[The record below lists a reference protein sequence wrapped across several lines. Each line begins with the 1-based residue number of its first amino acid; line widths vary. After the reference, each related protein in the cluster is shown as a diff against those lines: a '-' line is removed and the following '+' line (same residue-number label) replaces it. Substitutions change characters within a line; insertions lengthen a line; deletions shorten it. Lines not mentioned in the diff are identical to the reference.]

1 MSDADG
7 ACINP
12 QLTGQNTSGATAS
25 GTVTASCRCSNST
38 AEDATAAPDDVNP
51 VTSGGS
57 STAATLSAV
66 TSPTALW
73 PPHGIGGEG
82 GGGGSD
88 EGLSKR
94 IEEMEEEQEE
104 LTNSLMEMTSH
115 FAKVLFVCLLGYLKK
130 FLLISFTYFVGV
142 HWLVF
147 LFKSI

>member
-1 MSDADG
+1 MAKSLMLMEHAL
-7 ACINP
+7 P
-12 QLTGQNTSGATAS
+12 LQLTGQNTSGATAS
-25 GTVTASCRCSNST
+25 GTGTKSCRCSNST
-38 AEDATAAPDDVNP
+38 AEDTGDVNP
-51 VTSGGS
+51 ATSGGS

-73 PPHGIGGEG
+73 PPHGIGGVE

-115 FAKVLFVCLLGYLKK
+115 FAKVHTAFLSVCYHTNCSP
-130 FLLISFTYFVGV
+130 ISFIS
-142 HWLVF
+142 

>member
-1 MSDADG
+1 MYDADE

-12 QLTGQNTSGATAS
+12 QLTGQTTSGATSA
-25 GTVTASCRCSNST
+25 GTVTTSCRCSNST
-38 AEDATAAPDDVNP
+38 AEDAGDVNP
-51 VTSGGS
+51 ATSGGS

-82 GGGGSD
+82 GGGGD

-115 FAKVLFVCLLGYLKK
+115 FAKVH
-130 FLLISFTYFVGV
+130 TYF
-142 HWLVF
+142 LVC
-147 LFKSI
+147 

>member
-1 MSDADG
+1 M
-7 ACINP
+7 
-12 QLTGQNTSGATAS
+12 TT
-25 GTVTASCRCSNST
+25 SCRCSNST
-38 AEDATAAPDDVNP
+38 AEDAGDVNP
-51 VTSGGS
+51 ATSGGS

-82 GGGGSD
+82 GGCGSD

-115 FAKVLFVCLLGYLKK
+115 FAKVH
-130 FLLISFTYFVGV
+130 TYF
-142 HWLVF
+142 
-147 LFKSI
+147 

>member
-1 MSDADG
+1 MSDANG

-12 QLTGQNTSGATAS
+12 QLTGQTTSGATAS
-25 GTVTASCRCSNST
+25 GTVTTSCRCSNST
-38 AEDATAAPDDVNP
+38 TEDAGDVNP
-51 VTSGGS
+51 ATSGGS

-73 PPHGIGGEG
+73 PPHGIGGGEG

-115 FAKVLFVCLLGYLKK
+115 FAKVQTYFLFVNSVTSKIFYRYLS
-130 FLLISFTYFVGV
+130 LTSLECNG
-142 HWLVF
+142 LF